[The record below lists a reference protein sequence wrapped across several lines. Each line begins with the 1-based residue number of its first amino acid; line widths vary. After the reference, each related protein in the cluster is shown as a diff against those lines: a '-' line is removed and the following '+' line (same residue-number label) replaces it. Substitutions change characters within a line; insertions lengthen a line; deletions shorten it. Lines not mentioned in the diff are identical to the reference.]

1 MRPAPLHRRARLVAV
16 SAAAGL
22 FVAGLAGP
30 ALAADHS
37 MEPAPSGSGDCSPGL
52 VGGTMTPMYGHIEKA
67 HLERSPAQQ
76 VGDLQK
82 TNDYVEIH
90 TVWIEAFTA
99 PARNGVVHIT
109 GETPKPFF
117 GHIEHAHLQRSPGQQ
132 VSDLRSTDDYVL
144 VHTVWAESMLQPTID
159 VIDGSPCQ

>member
-1 MRPAPLHRRARLVAV
+1 MHPAPLRRRGRLLAA
-16 SAAAGL
+16 AAAGL
-22 FVAGLAGP
+22 CVVGLASP
-30 ALAADHS
+30 AMAADHS

-52 VGGTMTPMYGHIEKA
+52 VAGTMTPMYGHMEKA

-76 VGDLQK
+76 AGDLQK
-82 TNDYVEIH
+82 TDDYLEVH

-99 PARNGVVHIT
+99 PARNGVVRIA

-117 GHIEHAHLQRSPGQQ
+117 GHVEHAHLQRSPGQQ
-132 VSDLRSTDDYVL
+132 VSDLRDSDDYVL

-159 VIDGSPCQ
+159 VLDGGRCQ

>member
-1 MRPAPLHRRARLVAV
+1 MHPAPLRRRARLLAGAT
-16 SAAAGL
+16 AAAL
-22 FVAGLAGP
+22 LVVGLAGP
-30 ALAADHS
+30 AMAADHS
-37 MEPAPSGSGDCSPGL
+37 MDPAPGDSGDCSPGL
-52 VGGTMTPMYGHIEKA
+52 VAGSVTPIYGHIEKA

-82 TNDYVEIH
+82 TNDYVEVH

-99 PARNGVVHIT
+99 PARNGVVHIA
-109 GETPKPFF
+109 GDTPKPFF

-132 VSDLRSTDDYVL
+132 VSDLRDSDDYL
-144 VHTVWAESMLQPTID
+144 LFHTVWAESLLQPTIG